1 LAAAQA
7 HAASVD
13 QQLQHLDAQ
22 ELSTVKP
29 LTISATET
37 TAASTVSSVGASV
50 LAAAQSHAAGVD
62 AQLAGL
68 LAETTA
74 PGAAQVAA
82 GLLNA
87 AQSHAQGV
95 DSEIDQLLK
104 QLPTTAA
111 TTAATSS
118 VASKQ
123 EATVAPKRRRR
134 RRRRRRSTKTKRTK
148 KAKKKTTKKA
158 TMPPTWAPLPKEAT
172 DEYGLHD
179 STFGFLDLQD
189 SLHIRHERLHHTWP
203 PSPLEDDYE
212 AGLDNVYGVLDWHLN
227 VDTATHEER
236 EQGQNLD
243 YTMSD
248 DVFDLLPAH
257 H

>member
-13 QQLQHLDAQ
+13 QQLQHLDAE

-29 LTISATET
+29 LTLSATET
-37 TAASTVSSVGASV
+37 TAASTDSSVGASV

-74 PGAAQVAA
+74 PGAAQVAT
-82 GLLNA
+82 GMLNA
-87 AQSHAQGV
+87 AQSHAKGV
-95 DSEIDQLLK
+95 DAEIDQLLK

-111 TTAATSS
+111 TTSS
-118 VASKQ
+118 IASKL
-123 EATVAPKRRRR
+123 EVTVAPKRR

-148 KAKKKTTKKA
+148 KAKKKKTTKKKA